1 MPSECLNLWLHLL
14 LQLQQK
20 KKKKRLA
27 FLPVID
33 LKFTKLLLKME
44 RQTVG
49 KLIATALS
57 KHLVI
62 V

>member
-1 MPSECLNLWLHLL
+1 MSESLAAPFTAVAA
-14 LQLQQK
+14 K

>member
-1 MPSECLNLWLHLL
+1 MSESLAAPFTAVAAK
-14 LQLQQK
+14 K